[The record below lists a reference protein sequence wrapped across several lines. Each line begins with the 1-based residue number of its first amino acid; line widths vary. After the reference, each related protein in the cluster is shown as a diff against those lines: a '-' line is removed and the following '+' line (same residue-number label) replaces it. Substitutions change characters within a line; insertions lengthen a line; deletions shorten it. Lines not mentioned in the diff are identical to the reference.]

1 MIALRGATLVDGTG
15 APPIPNSLLVVE
27 AGRIVSVGI
36 ATPEA
41 LAKLPPGTQ
50 VIGGDG
56 KWIVPGLIDAHV
68 HAESDGDLRT
78 MLNWGITSVR
88 LMAEDVAASQ
98 KLAAASGV
106 RPDIP
111 EVFPAAP
118 IFTVRGGWWGRDE
131 PPDASLNRFPS
142 TPDEARASVRRAKE
156 LGSREIKIM
165 LDDMAWCR
173 APLPALPKT
182 TPAILEALL
191 AEAKAQGMRS
201 IVHAPNLED
210 ARAAVA
216 GGATALAH
224 GVLEPIDGA
233 TVAVM
238 KARPV
243 YYVPTMD
250 IFEFLADTHG
260 FIQRSFG
267 EAPSIIAPDAE
278 SHGDGVLGLYP
289 RSFEDWLL
297 PQTLDRLRSDAYA
310 AMYRER
316 FPNFD
321 NVQRRLPALRENLRA
336 LHAAGVPIALG
347 TDMWALP
354 GAAIWTEMQ
363 LYVAAGLTRIEALRS
378 ATQTA
383 ARSLGID
390 GDRGTLE
397 KGKRA
402 DFLVLLSDPPTPR
415 DIDGVWKA
423 GVRVAPMQTRRGP

>member
-1 MIALRGATLVDGTG
+1 MTIAFRGATLVDGTG
-15 APPIPNSLLVVE
+15 APPIANSLLVVE
-27 AGRIVSVGI
+27 NGRIASVGP

-41 LAKLPPGTQ
+41 LAKLPPGTT
-50 VIGGDG
+50 IITGDG

-68 HAESDGDLRT
+68 HAESDDDLRT

-98 KLAAASGV
+98 KLAAAS
-106 RPDIP
+106 RTRTDIP

-118 IFTVRGGWWGRDE
+118 IFTVKGGWWGQDE
-131 PPDASLNRFPS
+131 PPDTNLNRYPA

-173 APLPALPKT
+173 APLTALPKT
-182 TPAILEALL
+182 PPAVLEALL
-191 AEAKAQGMRS
+191 AEAKAQGLRS

-210 ARAAVA
+210 AKAAVE

-224 GVLEPIDGA
+224 GVLEPLDAA
-233 TVAVM
+233 TVAAM

-243 YYVPTMD
+243 SYVPTMD
-250 IFEFLADTHG
+250 IFEFLADTQVFLERTLAEPG
-260 FIQRSFG
+260 FDRWF
-267 EAPSIIAPDAE
+267 
-278 SHGDGVLGLYP
+278 
-289 RSFEDWLL
+289 L
-297 PQTLDRLRSDAYA
+297 PGTLERLRSDAYA
-310 AMYRER
+310 ATYRER
-316 FPNFD
+316 FPNFE
-321 NVQRRLPALRENLRA
+321 NVKGRLPALRENIRR
-336 LHAAGVPIALG
+336 LHAAGVPVALG

-354 GAAIWTEMQ
+354 GAAIWIEMQ
-363 LYVAAGLTRIEALRS
+363 LYAAAGLTRVEALRS

-383 ARSLGID
+383 ARSLSID

-402 DFLVLLSDPPTPR
+402 DFLVLLSDPPMPR
-415 DIDGVWKA
+415 DIDGVWKN
-423 GVRVAPMQTRRGP
+423 GERVAPMQERRGP